1 MQIIIFPGTEIAIG
15 NELLKKRL
23 FERSRSKKQTETR
36 ILKV

>member
-23 FERSRSKKQTETR
+23 LQEVEAKN
-36 ILKV
+36 

>member
-23 FERSRSKKQTETR
+23 LQEVEAKK
-36 ILKV
+36 LKLVF

>member
-23 FERSRSKKQTETR
+23 
-36 ILKV
+36 LKEAEAKNKLKLVF